1 MIKSLSFGQYIHKE
15 SIIHEIDTRLKII
28 YIIIL
33 SMAVFLINNFS
44 KMLIFSF
51 FIMMILILTKINFS
65 YFIRSLRPFYL
76 IFIFILLMY
85 LIFSPNQ
92 INQGFITIWRFLIL
106 VFLSMTLTFTTTISS
121 LIIAIEMLIMP
132 ISFLGIKP
140 RNAATMISVAVRF
153 VPVMFMHF
161 ERQREAMLAR
171 LANFRKFWHVQLILI
186 NLFEKMLKSA
196 SSLSDA
202 MQSRLYN
209 ENAKNHKTLRL
220 DDKDYA
226 SIILVSIFLII
237 IY

>member
-1 MIKSLSFGQYIHKE
+1 MIKRLSFGQYIHKK
-15 SIIHEIDTRLKII
+15 SIIHKIDTRLKII
-28 YIIIL
+28 YMVIL
-33 SMAVFLINNFS
+33 STAVFLTNNFS

-51 FIMMILILTKINFS
+51 FIMMILILTKIGFS
-65 YFIRSLRPFYL
+65 YFIRGLRPFYL

-106 VFLSMTLTFTTTISS
+106 IFLSLILTFTTTTSS
-121 LIIAIEMLIMP
+121 LIIAIEMLIIP
-132 ISFLGIKP
+132 IRFLGIKP

-171 LANFRKFWHVQLILI
+171 LANFRKIANVRLILM
-186 NLFEKMLKSA
+186 NLFEKLLKSA

-202 MQSRLYN
+202 MESRLYN
-209 ENAKNHKTLRL
+209 ENAKSRKALSL
-220 DDKDYA
+220 DKKDYA
-226 SIILVSIFLII
+226 SIILVLIFLII